1 MLLHL
6 PVWRSAGRVFQLFR
20 YAHLLLMQQMHSQM
34 SRCFYGIVNPDG
46 FFARRNQLFIIKRY
60 HNHFLEKH
68 IKICR
73 CAFLPLCLFT
83 FLLPEIIKRPALLNP
98 LAVTFSSWAKYCF
111 YDFLIAGFILLL
123 QKSIYNNI
131 LSELV
136 PFGKMGLTNYIL
148 QSIAGSTLYYK
159 YGFDLYKY
167 TNPFYGL
174 FIVITLFLINHNFCK
189 WWLKTYKQGTLE
201 YV

>member
-1 MLLHL
+1 ML
-6 PVWRSAGRVFQLFR
+6 
-20 YAHLLLMQQMHSQM
+20 QQIHTKMT
-34 SRCFYGIVNPDG
+34 RCFYGIVNPDG

-60 HNHFLEKH
+60 HNHFLEKD

-73 CAFLPLCLFT
+73 CAIFTALFICILFAWNNLKTYTVESSYSYIFNLGKYCLYT
-83 FLLPEIIKRPALLNP
+83 FL
-98 LAVTFSSWAKYCF
+98 V
-111 YDFLIAGFILLL
+111 AGFILLF
-123 QKSIYNNI
+123 QESIYNNI

-148 QSIAGSTLYYK
+148 KSIAGSILYYK

-174 FIVITLFLINHNFCK
+174 FIGITLFLINHNFCK
-189 WWLKTYKQGTLE
+189 WWLKTYKQGKLE